1 MQTYS
6 RRGAPSTTIRTFCKF
21 GLKRRRV
28 ATIEWLRL
36 LPNAGPLLQLKHTL
50 AIALRSVAVSWQVP
64 SHAAAPGADAAHGA
78 ERWRHRRCCPDH
90 ADGRSL
96 AARQVAEFR
105 YHSGRPPADHR
116 GRCRSRRRCPTSRA
130 DLAGERHPSGLASR
144 QESPPRRRE
153 KDRLSVRRLSGRSL
167 PESLATRAALCQCGN
182 Y

>member
-50 AIALRSVAVSWQVP
+50 AIALGSVAVSWQVP
-64 SHAAAPGADAAHGA
+64 SHAAARAADEAHGA
-78 ERWRHRRCCPDH
+78 ERWKHQRCCLDH

-96 AARQVAEFR
+96 AARPEAEFR
-105 YHSGRPPADHR
+105 YHPGRPSADHQ
-116 GRCRSRRRCPTSRA
+116 GRRRSRRRCPTNRV
-130 DLAGERHPSGLASR
+130 DLAGWRHPSGLASQPESQPR
-144 QESPPRRRE
+144 QRA
-153 KDRLSVRRLSGRSL
+153 KDRLSARRSSGRSWSK
-167 PESLATRAALCQCGN
+167 SLATLAALCQCGN